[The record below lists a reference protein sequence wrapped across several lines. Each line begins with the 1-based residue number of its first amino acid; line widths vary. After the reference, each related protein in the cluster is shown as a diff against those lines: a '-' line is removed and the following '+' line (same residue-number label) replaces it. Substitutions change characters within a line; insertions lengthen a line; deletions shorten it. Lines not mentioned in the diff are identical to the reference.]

1 MATVEAPRVRT
12 GNVSPLPK
20 GPFRTEPLTDFSKD
34 ENRRAMKEALA
45 KVKSELGREYD
56 LVIGGELLKTTAKI
70 RSTNPAKPSE
80 VVGIHQR
87 AEREHAEPAMKAAL
101 AAFEKWKYATIE
113 ERAGLLVRTGAIL
126 RERKHEF

>member
-12 GNVSPLPK
+12 GITSLPE
-20 GPFRTEPLTDFSKD
+20 GTFRNEPLTDFSKD

-45 KVKSELGREYD
+45 RVKSELGREYD
-56 LVIGGELLKTTAKI
+56 LVIGGELVKTSGKI
-70 RSTNPAKPSE
+70 KSTNPARQIE

-101 AAFEKWKYATIE
+101 AAFE
-113 ERAGLLVRTGAIL
+113 
-126 RERKHEF
+126 